1 MFSLALPL
9 RLPAEASVWFQCC
22 RYASARQIIWHLP
35 PSHLRSPQ
43 PTHSSPQ
50 PPPCASSHSCSFFFV
65 VVAQLGLFITLCGH
79 CVPAFE
85 VFTESREA
93 TALVTAQGCE
103 NTDGANQGGD
113 GETKVPGLPPWLVVV
128 VVLASQADNVP
139 QNPLAINIMS

>member
-1 MFSLALPL
+1 MLPL
-9 RLPAEASVWFQCC
+9 RKRKANYLAPAPLE
-22 RYASARQIIWHLP
+22 P
-35 PSHLRSPQ
+35 PIPQ
-43 PTHSSPQ
+43 PAHSSPQ

-113 GETKVPGLPPWLVVV
+113 GETKVPGLPPWLVMVV
-128 VVLASQADNVP
+128 VASEADNVP
-139 QNPLAINIMS
+139 QNPLAVNIMS

>member
-1 MFSLALPL
+1 MSGSNVAVTQAQGKLFGT
-9 RLPAEASVWFQCC
+9 C
-22 RYASARQIIWHLP
+22 P
-35 PSHLRSPQ
+35 PRTPDPPPQ

-93 TALVTAQGCE
+93 TALVTAPGCE
-103 NTDGANQGGD
+103 EADGANQGGD
-113 GETKVPGLPPWLVVV
+113 GETKVPGLPPWFGDGGGGGLRG
-128 VVLASQADNVP
+128 
-139 QNPLAINIMS
+139 